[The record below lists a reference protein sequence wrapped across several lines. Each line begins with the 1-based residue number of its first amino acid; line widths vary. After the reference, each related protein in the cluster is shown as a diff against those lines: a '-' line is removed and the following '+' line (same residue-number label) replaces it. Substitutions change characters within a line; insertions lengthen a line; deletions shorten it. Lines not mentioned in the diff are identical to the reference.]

1 MPEQP
6 PPNWSLLTRL
16 IHEGERAQPPAGV
29 PTATPI
35 YTSATYIYDSAAALD
50 NAFAT
55 GEGYV
60 YAPTATRRL
69 AGWSRC

>member
-1 MPEQP
+1 MSDQP
-6 PPNWSLLTRL
+6 PLNWSLLTRL
-16 IHEGERAQPPAGV
+16 VHEGDRAQPPAGV

-35 YTSATYIYDSAAALD
+35 YTSATYIYESAAALD

-60 YAPTATRRL
+60 
-69 AGWSRC
+69 